1 MNKREVSHWIGGRSV
16 SSASGEWLESVDP
29 DNGECL
35 AKVARGTPDEVV
47 AAVEAAEAMTTTLAA
62 TGPSEREA
70 WLLSA
75 AERLDREAD
84 SFREALIRE
93 IGSPLAKANME
104 IGIAAR
110 LLRAHAGLARRSGG
124 QTYRSDVPGRWSLG
138 FRKPLGVVAGVTPF
152 NVPLIKGVKAASAAL
167 ATGNTF
173 VWMPSDQASL
183 IAELVANLF
192 HSAGVP
198 SGAFNVVHGHGPEI
212 GDTLVSHAAVKAVA
226 FTGSQRVGRH
236 VQALCG
242 QHGKRVTLE
251 LGGSNPLIVLAD
263 ADLPSAV
270 QAAIKGGFIYQGQI
284 CMSSS
289 RVVVEEPLY
298 EAFVDAF
305 VAASEQLGMGDL
317 SDPTT
322 MIGPIIH
329 EHARQSL
336 TKCIEEASASGA
348 RVRCGNA
355 WHGHRLAPTVLTDV
369 TPAMPIV
376 RDEVFGP
383 VVCVQRAADGED
395 ALRLAND
402 VPAMLTASVFTRD
415 LELAMRYAERLQCA
429 MVHVNDMTIQ
439 QEPEIPFGG
448 DGAAGFGREGM
459 ETAIE
464 DFTKW
469 QWVTL
474 RGGPPGG
481 PRGG

>member
-1 MNKREVSHWIGGRSV
+1 MNRREVLHWIGGQSV
-16 SSASGEWLESVDP
+16 PSASGEWFETIDP
-29 DNGECL
+29 DTGESL
-35 AKVARGTPDEVV
+35 ANVARGTPGDVNAAV
-47 AAVEAAEAMTTTLAA
+47 AAAESMRSAIAA
-62 TGPSEREA
+62 TGPSVREA
-70 WLLSA
+70 WLLA
-75 AERLDREAD
+75 AADRLERDAD
-84 SFREALIRE
+84 SFRDALIRE
-93 IGSPLAKANME
+93 IGSPLGKANLE
-104 IGIAAR
+104 IGIATR
-110 LLRAHAGLARRSGG
+110 LLRAHAGLARRSSG
-124 QTYRSDVPGRWSLG
+124 QTYRSDMPGRWSLG

-152 NVPLIKGVKAASAAL
+152 NVPLIKGVKAASVAL
-167 ATGNTF
+167 ATGNAF
-173 VWMPSDQASL
+173 VWLPSDQTPV
-183 IAELVANLF
+183 IADLVANLF
-192 HSAGVP
+192 HQAGVP
-198 SGAFNVVHGHGPEI
+198 EGALNVVHGQGSEI
-212 GDTLVSHAAVKAVA
+212 GDTLVSHPAVDAVA

-251 LGGSNPLIVLAD
+251 LGGSNPLVVLAD
-263 ADLPSAV
+263 ADLPGAV

-289 RVVVEEPLY
+289 RVVVEAPLFD
-298 EAFVDAF
+298 AFVDAF
-305 VAASEQLGMGDL
+305 GAASQRLGMGEL

-322 MIGPIIH
+322 MIGPMIH
-329 EHARQSL
+329 ERARQRQ
-336 TKCIEEASASGA
+336 TECIEAALASGA
-348 RVRCGNA
+348 KVLCGNT
-355 WHGHRLAPTVLTDV
+355 WHGHRLAPTVLVDV
-369 TPAMPIV
+369 TTEMTIV
-376 RDEVFGP
+376 REEVFGP
-383 VVCVQRAADGED
+383 VVCVQRASDAED

-415 LELAMRYAERLQCA
+415 LERAMRFAEQLHCS

-481 PRGG
+481 HGGG